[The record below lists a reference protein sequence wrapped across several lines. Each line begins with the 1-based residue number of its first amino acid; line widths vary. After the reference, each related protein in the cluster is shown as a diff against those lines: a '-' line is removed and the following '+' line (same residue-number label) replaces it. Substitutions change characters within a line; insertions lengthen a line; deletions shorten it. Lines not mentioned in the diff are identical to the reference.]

1 MYVRARTCVCV
12 ACPVCCRAECD
23 LFDAAV
29 VVVVVVV
36 WLLPPSS
43 SSSLFDILTRE
54 GKKNATPDN

>member
-1 MYVRARTCVCV
+1 MCTCVRARVCV

-36 WLLPPSS
+36 VWLLSS
-43 SSSLFDILTRE
+43 PSSLFDILTRE
-54 GKKNATPDN
+54 GKKNTTPDN